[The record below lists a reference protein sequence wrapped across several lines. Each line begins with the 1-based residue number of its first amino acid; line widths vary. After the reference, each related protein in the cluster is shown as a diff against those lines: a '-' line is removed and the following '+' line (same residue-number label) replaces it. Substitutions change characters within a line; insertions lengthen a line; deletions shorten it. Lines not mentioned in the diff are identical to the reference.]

1 VLFAVAAGKMLP
13 PSFILHV
20 CRKSG
25 THSSHLR
32 SRVAQVFSNA
42 MLGMK
47 QQQEQNQQRR
57 EAELMA
63 AAQAL
68 QEQLHHVSR
77 ESKG

>member
-1 VLFAVAAGKMLP
+1 
-13 PSFILHV
+13 
-20 CRKSG
+20 
-25 THSSHLR
+25 
-32 SRVAQVFSNA
+32 